1 MKKMRNL
8 KKRTCLCR
16 FGLLVLISAVL
27 LCLLPFIVLEE
38 GEAAAAEKEENIVQE
53 KKATRSV
60 PLEKMSEKRLPLAVK
75 RDPTKILPEIESQ
88 MEEVEPPE
96 IRITGV
102 IETRGRKAAIAEL
115 NLEDFEGRVM
125 LEPGMTVS
133 IPKPN
138 REQSESK
145 RWMTYFKVSTVN
157 KNGVLLVLENGENI
171 WVPVMGE
178 KD

>member
-1 MKKMRNL
+1 M
-8 KKRTCLCR
+8 CL
-16 FGLLVLISAVL
+16 F
-27 LCLLPFIVLEE
+27 LCLFPFGAWAE
-38 GEAAAAEKEENIVQE
+38 GEIGKAGKVKSIVQE
-53 KKATRSV
+53 KKTAGPV
-60 PLEKMSEKRLPLAVK
+60 PLEKTAGKRSPTSVK

-88 MEEVEPPE
+88 LEEVEPPE

-102 IETRGRKAAIAEL
+102 NETRGRKAAMAEL
-115 NLEDFEGRVM
+115 NLEDFEGMVM

-138 REQSESK
+138 RGQSESK
-145 RWMTYFKVSTVN
+145 RWMTYFKVSVVN
-157 KNGVLLVLENGENI
+157 RNGVLLVLENGENI

>member
-1 MKKMRNL
+1 
-8 KKRTCLCR
+8 
-16 FGLLVLISAVL
+16 
-27 LCLLPFIVLEE
+27 
-38 GEAAAAEKEENIVQE
+38 
-53 KKATRSV
+53 
-60 PLEKMSEKRLPLAVK
+60 MSEKRLPLAVK

>member
-1 MKKMRNL
+1 MKKKRNP
-8 KKRTCLCR
+8 KKKACLCLS
-16 FGLLVLISAVL
+16 GVSALLSAVL
-27 LCLLPFIVLEE
+27 LCLLPFSSLAE
-38 GEAAAAEKEENIVQE
+38 GEAGAAGKEENIVQG
-53 KKATRSV
+53 KKT
-60 PLEKMSEKRLPLAVK
+60 SEKQSPLPVK

-125 LEPGMTVS
+125 LEPGLTVS